1 MYMYKYVYTYMY
13 IYVHINMYMYIYIYM
28 NIYTYIYNMYAYIY
42 IATYSWGPK
51 PGHGVPEAWAWDAEP
66 PTIAW
71 AKRAGLYIFIYKP
84 TNEKVPYIYIVF
96 VVCFANIYIWQ
107 RPNKSVSPRQH
118 RAKKTLGAIPHLRY
132 F

>member
-1 MYMYKYVYTYMY
+1 MYA
-13 IYVHINMYMYIYIYM
+13 YIYIY
-28 NIYTYIYNMYAYIY
+28 TYIYIY

-96 VVCFANIYIWQ
+96 VFCFANMYIYG
-107 RPNKSVSPRQH
+107 SVPTSQCPLDSTAPKRH
-118 RAKKTLGAIPHLRY
+118 
-132 F
+132 